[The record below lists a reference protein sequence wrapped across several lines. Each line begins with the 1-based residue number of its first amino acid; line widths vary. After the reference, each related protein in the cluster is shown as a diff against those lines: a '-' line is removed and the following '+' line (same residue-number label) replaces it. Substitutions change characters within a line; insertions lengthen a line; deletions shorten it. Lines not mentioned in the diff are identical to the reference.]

1 MHRTYLVGLAAMAQL
16 AWAGALAAQSA
27 QPNWHLE
34 GLRTGFCIQF
44 LLDPASDALDHLPT
58 GFRPLP
64 ASEVKDLPVS
74 LRSIVD
80 GQPEFASWSPSRL
93 CFQAVDTIRAD
104 ALVIGDRSGRRPQLF
119 AYWTVATSAPDG
131 GAREVALD
139 LFTSSD
145 RLVRSARLAGQVV
158 REARLS
164 VGKVPDEDESGVPR
178 TDDRFQV
185 KFGKTV
191 VTWDGRLAGESVPV
205 PEQVAISWTA
215 TGARGTTANG
225 QMTLVPSYSRAMVGA
240 LKVEGKNALAK
251 ALRASPSRFAG
262 PAYVGGAGSVT
273 FKQ

>member
-1 MHRTYLVGLAAMAQL
+1 
-16 AWAGALAAQSA
+16 
-27 QPNWHLE
+27 
-34 GLRTGFCIQF
+34 
-44 LLDPASDALDHLPT
+44 
-58 GFRPLP
+58 
-64 ASEVKDLPVS
+64 VKDLPLS
-74 LRSIVD
+74 LRGIVD

-93 CFQAVDTIRAD
+93 CFHVVDAIRAGD
-104 ALVIGDRSGRRPQLF
+104 LVVGDHSGRRPKLF
-119 AYWTVATSAPDG
+119 ASWTVDAAAPGG
-131 GAREVALD
+131 GARELALA
-139 LFTSSD
+139 LFTSDD
-145 RLVRSARLAGQVV
+145 RLVRSARQAEQVV

-205 PEQVAISWTA
+205 PEPVAINWTA
-215 TGARGTTANG
+215 TAARGTTANG